1 MPMINSSFDILV
13 ATCEISGKYSEDKEI
28 ELIWEGRTLDLK
40 LEGLIQ
46 VQSDHFDN
54 WVPMTH
60 PTPKF
65 ILSGEEEITFDI
77 VFSPNGE
84 VDWVEENH
92 GVFIGKI
99 GARVLSFD
107 GTPTYGFSGGRE
119 LIFEFETLACDGP
132 ICHSI
137 SAKNVLNSYD
147 YEHKEIKVSAY
158 MDESGEDFQN
168 LGIYGHGQD
177 RPQINTTEISYSN
190 FVFRKADL
198 KIGKEN
204 SLNQRITI
212 NGFDETNF
220 SSWKSLENGTSIQ
233 IENLII
239 EARIDSLNDHINSSE
254 IHIEIEAYYA
264 PDPNDTNKEDSF
276 LPGYSYFLAILSILC
291 GAMFYSRNC
300 PTTEKSR

>member
-1 MPMINSSFDILV
+1 MINSSFDILV

-107 GTPTYGFSGGRE
+107 GTP
-119 LIFEFETLACDGP
+119 
-132 ICHSI
+132 
-137 SAKNVLNSYD
+137 
-147 YEHKEIKVSAY
+147 
-158 MDESGEDFQN
+158 
-168 LGIYGHGQD
+168 
-177 RPQINTTEISYSN
+177 
-190 FVFRKADL
+190 
-198 KIGKEN
+198 
-204 SLNQRITI
+204 
-212 NGFDETNF
+212 
-220 SSWKSLENGTSIQ
+220 
-233 IENLII
+233 
-239 EARIDSLNDHINSSE
+239 
-254 IHIEIEAYYA
+254 
-264 PDPNDTNKEDSF
+264 
-276 LPGYSYFLAILSILC
+276 
-291 GAMFYSRNC
+291 
-300 PTTEKSR
+300 